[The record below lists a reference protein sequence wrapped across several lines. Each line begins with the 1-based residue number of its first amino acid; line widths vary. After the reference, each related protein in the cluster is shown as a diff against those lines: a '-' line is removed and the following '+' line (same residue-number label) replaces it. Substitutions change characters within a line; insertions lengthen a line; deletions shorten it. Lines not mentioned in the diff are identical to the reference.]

1 MEKNKDKN
9 CTLDF
14 SIETV
19 QTRGQCSDIFN
30 VLKENNCQPRIT
42 HTMKYL
48 SKMKTNNILENKSDR
63 IHYQQ
68 SYTVRNTKGS
78 SSTRVYWRIWYHT

>member
-1 MEKNKDKN
+1 MQKNKDKN
-9 CTLDF
+9 CTLGF
-14 SIETV
+14 LIETV

-48 SKMKTNNILENKSDR
+48 PKMKTKNILENKSDR
-63 IHYQQ
+63 IYYQQ
-68 SYTVRNTKGS
+68 SYTARNIK
-78 SSTRVYWRIWYHT
+78 VLQAKEK